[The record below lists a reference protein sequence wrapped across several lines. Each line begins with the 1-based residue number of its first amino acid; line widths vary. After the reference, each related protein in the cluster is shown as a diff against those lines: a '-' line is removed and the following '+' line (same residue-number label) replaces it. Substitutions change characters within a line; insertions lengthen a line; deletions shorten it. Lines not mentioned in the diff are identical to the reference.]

1 MRLENF
7 DFRIWDNQNKCYLK
21 EDKAESVAIGIL
33 KCKSINA
40 YIYNAKDSNIDFE
53 FGGNLEIE
61 LWTGL
66 KDKNGEKIFDGDII
80 ETIHNGQHGTFTI
93 GIDGNLFYG
102 FYAYNETN
110 GGKFDVHEL
119 IMKMSKL
126 DNYNKIL
133 LNGEVV
139 GNIHTME

>member
-1 MRLENF
+1 MKLENF

-40 YIYNAKDSNIDFE
+40 CIYNAKDSNIDFE

-66 KDKNGEKIFDGDII
+66 KDKNGEKIFEGDIVVLQSSYSKM
-80 ETIHNGQHGTFTI
+80 EGVVKIHNEGTFYLDDK
-93 GIDGNLFYG
+93 GYYQGSLVNL
-102 FYAYNETN
+102 AEEYNIA
-110 GGKFDVHEL
+110 V
-119 IMKMSKL
+119 I
-126 DNYNKIL
+126 
-133 LNGEVV
+133 
-139 GNIHTME
+139 GNIHENKELL